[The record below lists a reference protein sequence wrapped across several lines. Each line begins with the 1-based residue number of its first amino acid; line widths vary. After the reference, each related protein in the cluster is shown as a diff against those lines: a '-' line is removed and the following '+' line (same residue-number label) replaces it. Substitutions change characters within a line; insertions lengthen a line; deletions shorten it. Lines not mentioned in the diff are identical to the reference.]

1 MSLSL
6 SAPILT
12 PEEEENELTS
22 LTVRER
28 ESIRLDLH
36 GSSKQRDNHNNA
48 ANKDSTTNTK
58 RVISNAEKAKQ
69 AVEKEILNIPADLKM
84 AYLEAV
90 ARCPEIVE
98 NESNATLFL
107 YSEKLKPEVRNCL
120 LAAAAVVVP
129 LFRLREDAKRAEQS
143 NASFVI
149 CLYRKLPGGW

>member
-48 ANKDSTTNTK
+48 ANKDSTTTTK

-120 LAAAAVVVP
+120 LACCCCCCC
-129 LFRLREDAKRAEQS
+129 
-143 NASFVI
+143 SFVSFE
-149 CLYRKLPGGW
+149 GGCQES